1 MDDVVEE
8 NISDRLRALKSA
20 MDIAAFGSAA
30 NAPRKL
36 KPSIL
41 EFMNGS
47 SGLNRGVPLR
57 MSGAEEAGGFAT
69 NFGWMNWTRE
79 VSAG

>member
-1 MDDVVEE
+1 MDF
-8 NISDRLRALKSA
+8 
-20 MDIAAFGSAA
+20 AAIGSAA
-30 NAPRKL
+30 NGPRKL

-47 SGLNRGVPLR
+47 GGLNRGIPVR
-57 MSGAEEAGGFAT
+57 KNGTEEAGGFAT